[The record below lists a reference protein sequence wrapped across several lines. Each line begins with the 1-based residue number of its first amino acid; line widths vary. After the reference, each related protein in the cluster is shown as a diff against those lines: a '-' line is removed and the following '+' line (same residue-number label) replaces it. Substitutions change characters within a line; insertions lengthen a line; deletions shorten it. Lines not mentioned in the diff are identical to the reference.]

1 MNYLSEE
8 RYKKSL
14 FEQVCHYLVLRD
26 QAVDLLEIY
35 KDEIGSITDGPVA
48 QFG

>member
-14 FEQVCHYLVLRD
+14 YEQVWHYLVLRD
-26 QAVDLLEIY
+26 QAVDLLKIY